1 MLNTLKVVAKLF
13 FIIISK
19 IFIIQNMNRS
29 ETLITSQQQIAVDD
43 KILHYIKRKIVTTLK
58 RIKTG
63 TLKRKAPF
71 PYGVHS
77 KHL

>member
-29 ETLITSQQQIAVDD
+29 ETLCTSQQQISVDD
-43 KILHYIKRKIVTTLK
+43 EILHYIKRKIVTTLK
-58 RIKTG
+58 QIKIG
-63 TLKRKAPF
+63 TSKRKAPVPSHF
-71 PYGVHS
+71 AGEEH
-77 KHL
+77 